1 MKRSTLL
8 KAIIICAVA
17 VAILAAGI
25 IILKNQDDQQYAE
38 KRSEMSD
45 GFGQLKTVAY
55 HGNTYREKPAV
66 TKILIAGIDKVDD
79 SDDSIRNQYRNGGQ
93 ADFLMLLAIDHTD
106 KVIHQL
112 QIDRDTMADVTVL
125 GTFGNETG
133 TRTLQICLSHGF
145 GKTPEDN
152 ARYTLRAV
160 QNLLDGL
167 ELDGY
172 YMIPYSAVPV
182 LNDALGGVTVNIG
195 FDMTGVHPGWT
206 EGSTVTLRG
215 REAEDFVRSRMTV
228 GAGTNEERMV
238 RQNEFMQKA
247 IAQMNRKIKNDLGFG
262 ESLLARLQS
271 IATTNFSQKRL
282 TEELS
287 KAYAYE
293 VLPVD
298 HPEGEYGIGEDG
310 FMEFHMREGA
320 ATEWVLEHL
329 YTKVE

>member
-1 MKRSTLL
+1 MRRRTFL
-8 KAIIICAVA
+8 K
-17 VAILAAGI
+17 AGI
-25 IILKNQDDQQYAE
+25 ITACVLALLILALILLRNADRERYRE
-38 KRSEMSD
+38 TRGEMSD
-45 GFGQLKTVAY
+45 GFGQLQTVEWK
-55 HGNTYREKPAV
+55 GGTWREKPAV
-66 TKILIAGIDKVDD
+66 TTILVAGIDKTDD
-79 SDDSIRNQYRNGGQ
+79 SRETVSNEYRNGGQ
-93 ADFLMLLAIDHTD
+93 ADFLLLVAIDHTD
-106 KVIHQL
+106 KKIHQL
-112 QIDRDTMADVTVL
+112 QIDRDTMADVTTL
-125 GTFGNETG
+125 GIFGNETG
-133 TRTLQICLSHGF
+133 TKSMQICLAHAY
-145 GKTPEDN
+145 GKTPKDN
-152 ARYTLRAV
+152 ARNTIRAV
-160 QNLLDGL
+160 QNLLEGIQV
-167 ELDGY
+167 DGY
-172 YMIPYSAVPV
+172 YIVDYSSVPV
-182 LNDALGGVTVNIG
+182 LNDTLGGVTVKIPT
-195 FDMTGVHPGWT
+195 DMTAVNPAWT
-206 EGSTVTLRG
+206 AGKQVTLRG
-215 REAEDFVRSRMTV
+215 AEAETFVRTRKALGDEDNINRM
-228 GAGTNEERMV
+228 A